1 MDLGLAGKTVLV
13 TGGASNIG
21 RGISLAFAKEG
32 SNVVIADLD
41 EPQGQKVAGKIRAEG
56 GNAIQIKTDVTAWD
70 QVQAMVKKALDEF
83 KAIDVL
89 VNNAGWSIDRSFVE
103 KPREEWEKEIAI
115 NFWGVINC
123 TRAVLDNMTERK
135 GGSIVSISSDAG
147 RMGEYRE
154 VVYSGAKAAVIGFTK
169 SLAREV
175 GRHGIRVNV
184 VCPGVTIPEDFD
196 EELGEMSLWRGE
208 WGTVIGSPEA
218 QEKAAKL
225 YPLRKLGR
233 PRDIANAVVFL
244 ASDCAGHIT
253 GQTVSVSGGYTM
265 I

>member
-1 MDLGLAGKTVLV
+1 MESLPGGSHLAK
-13 TGGASNIG
+13 S
-21 RGISLAFAKEG
+21 
-32 SNVVIADLD
+32 ADLTD
-41 EPQGQKVAGKIRAEG
+41 ST
-56 GNAIQIKTDVTAWD
+56 AIQ
-70 QVQAMVKKALDEF
+70 EF
-83 KAIDVL
+83 VSGVVESVGRIDVL

-208 WGTVIGSPEA
+208 WGAVIGSPEA